1 MIEVITDMGR
11 IIMVFMKASAL
22 TGNARIVIGV
32 SGLA

>member
-11 IIMVFMKASAL
+11 IIMVFMKASSL
-22 TGNARIVIGV
+22 TGNARIVIGA

>member
-1 MIEVITDMGR
+1 MIEVITDVGR
-11 IIMVFMKASAL
+11 IIMALMKASAL